1 MQKVR
6 FGIIGT
12 NFITDW
18 VLTGAFQDPR
28 FEVTAVYSRFQDTAA
43 QFAAKYNIPHTFTS
57 LEELADCDEVDA
69 VYIASPNILHAEQSI
84 LMMEHGKHV
93 LCEKPLAMSPSEAE
107 AMFAAARKAGVTL
120 MEAMKPTLTPNFRAL
135 RANLHHI
142 GKVRQYF
149 AAFCQYSSRY
159 DRFKA
164 GELLNAF
171 NPALGSGALRDIGVY
186 TIYPLVVL
194 FGKPLKVQANSIRMS
209 SGIDGVGSIILEYPE
224 FLATVMYAKVA
235 NAHLPA
241 QILGEEG
248 TFVINKI
255 NHIEEVRLL
264 PRKNSAADAEAKA
277 ADSTYSGEIDFTQD
291 TPNDEYYY
299 EVKEFIDLVVEG
311 RQQSEINSWENSLTT
326 LEIIELIVNC

>member
-1 MQKVR
+1 
-6 FGIIGT
+6 
-12 NFITDW
+12 
-18 VLTGAFQDPR
+18 
-28 FEVTAVYSRFQDTAA
+28 
-43 QFAAKYNIPHTFTS
+43 
-57 LEELADCDEVDA
+57 
-69 VYIASPNILHAEQSI
+69 
-84 LMMEHGKHV
+84 MEHGKHV

-107 AMFAAARKAGVTL
+107 AMFTAARKAGVTL

-135 RANLHHI
+135 RDNLHRI

-159 DRFKA
+159 DRFKT

-186 TIYPLVVL
+186 TLYPLVVL

-248 TFVINKI
+248 TFIINKI
-255 NHIEEVRLL
+255 NHIEEVRLV

-277 ADSTYSGEIDFTQD
+277 ADSNYSGEIDCTQD

-311 RQQSEINSWENSLTT
+311 RQQSEINSWENSLIT
-326 LEIIELIVNC
+326 LEIIQLING